1 MAMKDQTS
9 RRRVIYSLRSAM
21 ALFLFICLAFGQ
33 VAYAAPSSWSARSVA
48 QLQVLGILSGPLS
61 NNNLMQQPITRE
73 EFAEL
78 AVNLYLYVTGEAFES
93 LSTVNDFTDT
103 TNPYVG
109 AAFRLGIIKGFSE
122 TSFSPRSNVTREQI
136 AAMLHREILLLGLAK
151 EHKAQKP
158 FADAKKISSYA
169 IKSVEFCQYYQLI
182 QGGPGNRFEPAG
194 KATREQ
200 VFKIV
205 EGIVTKFK
213 RGISTYP
220 AFTET
225 LGLYKVPKSS
235 ATELVLSSAEDRGI
249 LIRIQSG
256 PVQSGSGIDGTQT
269 TDRPVIDINRQWLE
283 IYDMLAPRWGHGVA
297 IAVLM
302 DMKSQWSIGEL
313 RYAGPR
319 VVYFDKN
326 GSLMTERPSG
336 TCIQLAYSGAVTL
349 TVYK

>member
-1 MAMKDQTS
+1 MAMKHQAN
-9 RRRVIYSLRSAM
+9 RRRMIYSLRSAVVLILLVSLM
-21 ALFLFICLAFGQ
+21 LGQ
-33 VAYAAPSSWSARSVA
+33 AIYATPSSWSARSVA
-48 QLQVLGILSGPLS
+48 QLQVLGILSGPLA

-122 TSFSPRSNVTREQI
+122 TSFSPKSNVTREQI
-136 AAMLHREILLLGLAK
+136 AAMLHREIVLLGLAK

-158 FADAKKISSYA
+158 FADAKKISGYA
-169 IKSVEFCQYYQLI
+169 VKSVEFCQYYQLI
-182 QGGPGNRFEPAG
+182 QGVSGNRFDPAG

-213 RGISTYP
+213 RGIASYP
-220 AFTET
+220 AFTES
-225 LGLYKVPKSS
+225 LGLYKVPKSA
-235 ATELVLSSAEDRGI
+235 ATELVLSTAEDRGI
-249 LIRIQSG
+249 MIRIQSG
-256 PVQSGSGIDGTQT
+256 PVQSGNGIDGTQT
-269 TDRPVIDINRQWLE
+269 TDRPVIDIFRQWLE
-283 IYDMLAPRWGHGVA
+283 IYDMLAPRWGHEVTM
-297 IAVLM
+297 AVLM
-302 DMKSQWSIGEL
+302 DMKSQWSVGEL

-319 VVYFDKN
+319 VVYLDKN
-326 GSLMTERPSG
+326 GSLMTARPSG
-336 TCIQLAYSGAVTL
+336 SCIQLAYSGAVTL